1 LPFPAI
7 GDAGVAGEGGRLIV
21 FFCGKRY
28 KFQSDSFRDQ
38 RRLTRKMVSSGSRRL
53 ASLPSAI
60 RDGNDAGVARNFAGT
75 GSG

>member
-1 LPFPAI
+1 MRS
-7 GDAGVAGEGGRLIV
+7 DAGEAGRLIV

-38 RRLTRKMVSSGSRRL
+38 RRLTRKMVSSGSQRL

-60 RDGNDAGVARNFAGT
+60 RDANHAGVARNFAGT
-75 GSG
+75 GAG